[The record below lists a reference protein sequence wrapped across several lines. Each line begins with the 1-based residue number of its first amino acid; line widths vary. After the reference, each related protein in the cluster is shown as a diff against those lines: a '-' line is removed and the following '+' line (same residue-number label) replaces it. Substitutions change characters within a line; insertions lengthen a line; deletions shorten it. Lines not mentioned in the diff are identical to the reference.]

1 MSKAIKLARTSAKG
15 GFNLFWGVATSS
27 LITAL
32 GVILVARI
40 LSPSEYGL
48 VAIALIA
55 PNLIQIIRDLGIDQ
69 ATIKYTAQY
78 NQENKPANIKNVLA
92 AGITF
97 ELLLGS
103 ALSVASYLLSGF
115 LATTIF
121 NRPEITPLIQMAS
134 LTIFG
139 HALLK
144 AAQSAFTGYEKM
156 EYHSTILIV
165 QSILRAVLMILLVLL
180 GLGAY
185 GAIIGHAIA
194 YLITGLT
201 SIILLYMIVYKRL
214 NKENHKLEIFVTI
227 KKMLRYGL
235 PISGSMILDG
245 FLTQF
250 YSFLIAI
257 YLSDQ
262 IVGNYQAAINFAV
275 IVIFFVTPVATTLFP
290 VFSKVNPETEPETLR
305 SVFRFSVKYASL
317 LVVPATF
324 MLMALSKP
332 AVYTLFGT
340 KYEYTP
346 LYLALYIIFYLYT
359 AFGYISA
366 RNLLKGQ
373 GKTQLHLKIT
383 LIKSLIGVILSL
395 TLIPIFGIFGF
406 LAAYLAADIPSLIIT
421 LWWIKKHYNAT
432 IDWKSSTKILLASTI
447 AAIITYAMVSVLN
460 LANWINLII
469 GAIIFLTVY
478 LFTAPLIG
486 ALNHADIRNLKEM
499 LKALG
504 PLAPIFNIPLYI
516 IGKLTSV
523 LQKPKDA
530 DK

>member
-1 MSKAIKLARTSAKG
+1 VVSRAIELARTSAKG
-15 GFNLFWGVATSS
+15 GFNLFWGIAASS
-27 LITAL
+27 IISAL

-78 NQENKPANIKNVLA
+78 HSENNPTKIKNILA
-92 AGITF
+92 AEIAF
-97 ELLLGS
+97 EVLLGLT
-103 ALSVASYLLSGF
+103 LSTFSYLLSGF
-115 LATTIF
+115 LATDVF
-121 NRPEITPLIQMAS
+121 NRPEIAPLIQIAS

-156 EYHSTILIV
+156 EYHSAILIV
-165 QSILRAVLMILLVLL
+165 QSTLKTGLMILLVLL
-180 GLGAY
+180 GLGTY
-185 GAIIGHAIA
+185 GAIIGHTVA
-194 YLITGLT
+194 YLIAGLI
-201 SIILLYMIVYKRL
+201 SIILLYIIIYKRL
-214 NKENHKLEIFVTI
+214 PKENNKVEVFVAI
-227 KKMLRYGL
+227 KNMLRYGL
-235 PISGSMILDG
+235 PISGSMILTG

-250 YSFLIAI
+250 YSFMIAI

-275 IVIFFVTPVATTLFP
+275 IITFFVTPVTTTLFP
-290 VFSKVNPETEPETLR
+290 VFSKVNPKTEPETLR
-305 SVFRFSVKYASL
+305 SIFRSSVKYASL

-332 AVYTLFGT
+332 AVSTLFGT

-346 LYLALYIIFYLYT
+346 LYLALYLVFYLYT
-359 AFGYISA
+359 AFGYSSA
-366 RNLLKGQ
+366 GTILKGQ

-383 LIKSLIGVILSL
+383 LIKSIIGVTLSL
-395 TLIPIFGIFGF
+395 TLIPMFGIFGF
-406 LAAYLAADIPSLIIT
+406 LAAFLVADVPSLIIA
-421 LWWIKKHYNAT
+421 LWWIRKNYNAT
-432 IDWKSSTKILLASTI
+432 IDWQSSAKILSASMI

-469 GAIIFLTVY
+469 GAIIFLATY

-486 ALNHADIRNLKEM
+486 AINQTDTKNLKEM

-504 PLAPIFNIPLYI
+504 PLAPIFNIPLYLI
-516 IGKLTSV
+516 TKLSS
-523 LQKPKDA
+523 LFQKS
-530 DK
+530 

>member
-1 MSKAIKLARTSAKG
+1 VVSRAIELARTSAKG
-15 GFNLFWGVATSS
+15 GFNLFWGVAASS
-27 LITAL
+27 LISAL
-32 GVILVARI
+32 GVIMVARI

-55 PNLIQIIRDLGIDQ
+55 PSLIQIIRDLGIDQ

-78 NQENKPANIKNVLA
+78 SQENNPTKIKNILA
-92 AGITF
+92 AEIAF
-97 ELLLGS
+97 ELLLGLTLS
-103 ALSVASYLLSGF
+103 AFSYLLSGF
-115 LATTIF
+115 LATDVF
-121 NRPEITPLIQMAS
+121 NRPEIAPLIQIAS

-165 QSILRAVLMILLVLL
+165 QSTLKAGLMIFLVLL
-180 GLGAY
+180 GLGTY

-194 YLITGLT
+194 YLIAGLI
-201 SIILLYMIVYKRL
+201 SIILLYIIIYKRL
-214 NKENHKLEIFVTI
+214 PKENNKVEFFVTI
-227 KKMLRYGL
+227 KNMLRYGL
-235 PISGSMILDG
+235 PISGSIILNG

-275 IVIFFVTPVATTLFP
+275 IVTFFVTPVTTALFP
-290 VFSKVNPETEPETLR
+290 VFSKVNPKTEPETLR
-305 SVFRFSVKYASL
+305 TVFRFSVKYASL
-317 LVVPATF
+317 LIVPATF

-332 AVYTLFGT
+332 AVSTLFGT

-359 AFGYISA
+359 AFGYLSA
-366 RNLLKGQ
+366 GNVLKGQ

-383 LIKSLIGVILSL
+383 IIKSIIGVILSL

-406 LAAYLAADIPSLIIT
+406 LAAFLAADVPSLIIS

-432 IDWKSSTKILLASTI
+432 IDWISSTKILSASAI
-447 AAIITYAMVSVLN
+447 AAVITYLFISQLN
-460 LANWINLII
+460 LANWITLIL
-469 GAIIFLTVY
+469 GALIYLTAY
-478 LFTAPLIG
+478 LLTAPLIG
-486 ALNHADIRNLKEM
+486 AINKTDIENLKEM
-499 LKALG
+499 LNALG
-504 PLAPIFNIPLYI
+504 PLAPIFNIPLYLI
-516 IGKLTSV
+516 EKLSTIF
-523 LQKPKDA
+523 QKS
-530 DK
+530 

>member
-1 MSKAIKLARTSAKG
+1 VSKAISLARTSARG
-15 GFNLFWGVATSS
+15 GFNLFWGVAASS
-27 LITAL
+27 IISAL
-32 GVILVARI
+32 GVIFVARI

-48 VAIALIA
+48 FAIALIA
-55 PNLIQIIRDLGIDQ
+55 PDLIQIIRDLGIDQ

-78 NQENKPANIKNVLA
+78 NQENNPANIKNVLA
-92 AGITF
+92 SAITF

-134 LTIFG
+134 FAIFG

-156 EYHSTILIV
+156 EYHSTTLII
-165 QSILRAVLMILLVLL
+165 QAVLKAGLMIFLVLL

-185 GAIIGHAIA
+185 GAVIGHTTAHLIA
-194 YLITGLT
+194 GLT
-201 SIILLYMIVYKRL
+201 SIVLLYVIVYKKLR
-214 NKENHKLEIFVTI
+214 KENRKLEIFVTV

-235 PISGSMILDG
+235 PISGSMILSG

-257 YLSDQ
+257 YLSDL
-262 IVGNYQAAINFAV
+262 IVGNYQAAINFSV
-275 IVIFFVTPVATTLFP
+275 IVTFFVTPVTTTLFP
-290 VFSKVNPETEPETLR
+290 VFSKVNPEKEPETLR
-305 SVFRFSVKYASL
+305 SVFRSSVKYASL

-332 AVYTLFGT
+332 AVSTLFGT

-359 AFGYISA
+359 AFGHLSA
-366 RNLLKGQ
+366 GNVLKGQ
-373 GKTQLHLKIT
+373 GKTQLHLKIS
-383 LIKSLIGVILSL
+383 LIHSIIGVILSVI
-395 TLIPIFGIFGF
+395 LIPIFGILGF
-406 LAAYLAADIPSLIIT
+406 IAAHLTAVIPGLIIM

-432 IDWKSSTKILLASTI
+432 IDWGSSTKILLS
-447 AAIITYAMVSVLN
+447 AATAAAITYAVTYLLN
-460 LANWINLII
+460 LANWVTLII
-469 GAIIFLTVY
+469 GAAIFLAAY
-478 LFTAPLIG
+478 LVTAPLIG
-486 ALNHADIRNLKEM
+486 AINHADIKNLKEM
-499 LKALG
+499 LRVLG
-504 PLAPIFNIPLYI
+504 PIAPLLNMPLNII
-516 IGKLTSV
+516 EKLIATF
-523 LQKPKDA
+523 QKK
-530 DK
+530 

>member
-1 MSKAIKLARTSAKG
+1 VSKAIKLARTSARG
-15 GFNLFWGVATSS
+15 GFNLFWGVAASS
-27 LITAL
+27 LISAL

-55 PNLIQIIRDLGIDQ
+55 PNIIQIIRDLGIDQ

-78 NQENKPANIKNVLA
+78 NQENKPANLKNVLA
-92 AGITF
+92 AGIIF

-103 ALSVASYLLSGF
+103 TLSVASYLLSGF

-121 NRPEITPLIQMAS
+121 NRPEITPLIQIAS
-134 LTIFG
+134 FSIFG
-139 HALLK
+139 GALLK
-144 AAQSAFTGYEKM
+144 AAQAAFTGYEKM
-156 EYHSTILIV
+156 EYRSINLIV
-165 QSILRAVLMILLVLL
+165 QSTFKAGLMILLVLL

-185 GAIIGHAIA
+185 GAIIGHTIA
-194 YLITGLT
+194 SLIAGLT

-214 NKENHKLEIFVTI
+214 HKESNKLEFFVTI
-227 KKMLRYGL
+227 KKLLRYGL
-235 PISGSMILDG
+235 PISGSMILTG

-275 IVIFFVTPVATTLFP
+275 LITFFVTPVTTTLFP
-290 VFSKVNPETEPETLR
+290 VFSKVNPKTEPETLR

-332 AVYTLFGT
+332 AVFTLFGT

-346 LYLALYIIFYLYT
+346 LYLAIYIIFYLYT
-359 AFGYISA
+359 AFGHLSA
-366 RNLLKGQ
+366 GNILKGQ

-383 LIKSLIGVILSL
+383 LIKSIIGVILSL
-395 TLIPIFGIFGF
+395 TLIPTFGIFGF
-406 LAAYLAADIPSLIIT
+406 LAAYLAADVPSLSII

-432 IDWKSSTKILLASTI
+432 IDWVSSAKILSASMI
-447 AAIITYAMVSVLN
+447 AAITTYAMVSVLY

-469 GAIIFLTVY
+469 GATIFLSTY
-478 LFTAPLIG
+478 LITAPLIG
-486 ALNHADIRNLKEM
+486 AINHADTKNLKEM

-516 IGKLTSV
+516 IEKLTSI
-523 LQKPKDA
+523 LQKTKRHQ
-530 DK
+530 

>member
-1 MSKAIKLARTSAKG
+1 VSKAISLARTSTRG
-15 GFNLFWGVATSS
+15 GFNLFWGVAASS
-27 LITAL
+27 IISAL
-32 GVILVARI
+32 GVIFVARI

-48 VAIALIA
+48 FAIALIA

-92 AGITF
+92 AEITF

-103 ALSVASYLLSGF
+103 VLSVVSYLLSGF

-121 NRPEITPLIQMAS
+121 NRPEITSLIQMAS
-134 LTIFG
+134 LAIFG
-139 HALLK
+139 HSLLK
-144 AAQSAFTGYEKM
+144 AAQSAFIGYEKM
-156 EYHSTILIV
+156 EYHSTILII
-165 QSILRAVLMILLVLL
+165 QSALKTGLMVLFVLL

-185 GAIIGHAIA
+185 GAVIGHATA
-194 YLITGLT
+194 YLIAGLT
-201 SIILLYMIVYKRL
+201 SIILLYKIIYKKIH
-214 NKENHKLEIFVTI
+214 KENRKLDFFVTI
-227 KKMLRYGL
+227 KNMLRYGL
-235 PISGSMILDG
+235 PISGSMIFNG

-262 IVGNYQAAINFAV
+262 IVGNYQAAINFSV
-275 IVIFFVTPVATTLFP
+275 IVTFFVTPVTTTLFP
-290 VFSKVNPETEPETLR
+290 VFSKVNPEKEPEILR
-305 SVFRFSVKYASL
+305 SVFRSSVKYASL

-346 LYLALYIIFYLYT
+346 LYLAIYIIFYLYT
-359 AFGYISA
+359 AFGYLSSGNI
-366 RNLLKGQ
+366 LKGQ
-373 GKTQLHLKIT
+373 GKTQLHFKIT

-395 TLIPIFGIFGF
+395 TLVPIFGIFGF
-406 LAAYLAADIPSLIIT
+406 LATFLVAEIPSLIII

-432 IDWKSSTKILLASTI
+432 IDWGSSIKVLLSAATA
-447 AAIITYAMVSVLN
+447 AAITFAVTNLLN
-460 LANWINLII
+460 LANWLILII
-469 GAIIFLTVY
+469 GAVIFLVAY
-478 LFTAPLIG
+478 LVTAPLMG
-486 ALNHADIRNLKEM
+486 AINHADIKNLKEM

-504 PLAPIFNIPLYI
+504 PLAPIFNIPLYLI
-516 IGKLTSV
+516 EKLTV
-523 LQKPKDA
+523 LLQK
-530 DK
+530 

>member
-103 ALSVASYLLSGF
+103 TLSVASYLLSGF

-185 GAIIGHAIA
+185 GAIIGYTIA

-201 SIILLYMIVYKRL
+201 SIILLYMIV
-214 NKENHKLEIFVTI
+214 
-227 KKMLRYGL
+227 
-235 PISGSMILDG
+235 
-245 FLTQF
+245 
-250 YSFLIAI
+250 
-257 YLSDQ
+257 
-262 IVGNYQAAINFAV
+262 
-275 IVIFFVTPVATTLFP
+275 
-290 VFSKVNPETEPETLR
+290 
-305 SVFRFSVKYASL
+305 
-317 LVVPATF
+317 
-324 MLMALSKP
+324 
-332 AVYTLFGT
+332 
-340 KYEYTP
+340 
-346 LYLALYIIFYLYT
+346 
-359 AFGYISA
+359 
-366 RNLLKGQ
+366 
-373 GKTQLHLKIT
+373 
-383 LIKSLIGVILSL
+383 
-395 TLIPIFGIFGF
+395 
-406 LAAYLAADIPSLIIT
+406 
-421 LWWIKKHYNAT
+421 
-432 IDWKSSTKILLASTI
+432 
-447 AAIITYAMVSVLN
+447 
-460 LANWINLII
+460 
-469 GAIIFLTVY
+469 
-478 LFTAPLIG
+478 
-486 ALNHADIRNLKEM
+486 
-499 LKALG
+499 
-504 PLAPIFNIPLYI
+504 
-516 IGKLTSV
+516 
-523 LQKPKDA
+523 
-530 DK
+530 